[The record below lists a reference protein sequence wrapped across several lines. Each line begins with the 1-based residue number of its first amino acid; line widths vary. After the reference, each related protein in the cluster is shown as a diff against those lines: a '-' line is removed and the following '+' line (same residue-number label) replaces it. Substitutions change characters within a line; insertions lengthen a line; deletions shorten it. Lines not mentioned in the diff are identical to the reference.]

1 MYMKKIGVDLSP
13 HQRRRLHNGHKV
25 RVKKGEGIMMVSPGN
40 FDTMS
45 RTFLRG
51 KAKEIQ
57 LSQEEILANRP
68 TSPEAHNVTRGE
80 VSKPPSVAPQ
90 VAPIKSNISGG
101 RISNAGG
108 PRGIRVHTM
117 NGLKKVSDHLQR
129 LEDVTGLDVGDQL
142 KSGLANLLADAQT
155 ARMNELSVLKRTNI
169 IGGGK
174 FGEAKRSIQSG
185 RGVGQVGV
193 SGNLLANHRELPQ
206 ALQSQ
211 PFSANWGFANQL
223 PPQYHQFNRS

>member
-1 MYMKKIGVDLSP
+1 MYMKKIGVDLSD

-57 LSQEEILANRP
+57 LTPEEVMANRL
-68 TSPEAHNVTRGE
+68 TSPEAHNYTRGE
-80 VSKPPSVAPQ
+80 LSRPTSVAPY
-90 VAPIKSNISGG
+90 VAPIQGNVSGG

-108 PRGIRVHTM
+108 PKGIRVHTM

-142 KSGLANLLADAQT
+142 KSGLGNLIANAQT
-155 ARMNELSVLKRTNI
+155 ARMNDLSVLKRTNM
-169 IGGGK
+169 IGGGRY
-174 FGEAKRSIQSG
+174 GDAIRSIQSG
-185 RGVGQVGV
+185 RGIGQVGV
-193 SGNLLANHRELPQ
+193 AGNMLRGLPQ

-211 PFSANWGFANQL
+211 PFSANWSMANQM
-223 PPQYHQFNRS
+223 PPQYQKFNRS

>member
-1 MYMKKIGVDLSP
+1 MKKIGVDLSP

-25 RVKKGEGIMMVSPGN
+25 RVKKGEGIMMVNPGN

-57 LSQEEILANRP
+57 LTPDEIMANRL
-68 TSPEAHNVTRGE
+68 TSPEAHNFTRGE
-80 VSKPPSVAPQ
+80 LSKPPSVAPQ
-90 VAPIKSNISGG
+90 VEPIKSNVSGG

-117 NGLKKVSDHLQR
+117 NGLKQVSDHLQR

-142 KSGLANLLADAQT
+142 KSGLGNLIANAQT
-155 ARMNELSVLKRTNI
+155 ARMNDLSVLKRTNM
-169 IGGGK
+169 IGSGTRLGD
-174 FGEAKRSIQSG
+174 ARRSLQG
-185 RGVGQVGV
+185 RGQVGV
-193 SGNLLANHRELPQ
+193 AGNLLRGLPQ

-211 PFSANWGFANQL
+211 PFSANWSMANQM
-223 PPQYHQFNRS
+223 PPQFQKFNRS